1 MPFLSNVSIT
11 FNTHD
16 DDKGQDTV
24 LHVFIKNRLSTSS
37 SPERDN
43 DFIGNKLTFDRY
55 QNGRTFADD
64 DVNPYLA
71 TGISLARGMS
81 FGDGSSYTFD
91 LLLRSPSLSSDD
103 IVLPVVNIHILGRP
117 FRSVEI

>member
-24 LHVFIKNRLSTSS
+24 LHVFIKNRLSTSL
-37 SPERDN
+37 SPERNN
-43 DFIGNKLTFDRY
+43 DFIGNKLTFERY
-55 QNGRTFADD
+55 QNGLNFGDD

-81 FGDGSSYTFD
+81 FGNGSSHTFD
-91 LLLRSPSLSSDD
+91 LVLRSLS
-103 IVLPVVNIHILGRP
+103 
-117 FRSVEI
+117 